1 VVFFSYTP
9 SSLKEGQL
17 STMTI
22 GQVKR
27 LLIGS
32 PLRTRQLTHE
42 KLPKWKALAI
52 FSSDALSSVAYAT
65 EEILL
70 VLALIGTAAFS
81 FSIPIAISILVLL
94 LVVTLSY
101 RQIIYTFPSGGG
113 AYIVA
118 KENLHTSSSL
128 VAGAALMIDYVLTVA
143 VSISSAVAA
152 LLSAFPGLI
161 PWKVQIAVFLVVI
174 LMILNL
180 RGIRESATVFAYPTY
195 LFIFSILVM
204 IGVGGIQIWR
214 EGWHGY
220 EIQPA
225 NQLSDIGSWT
235 VILLLLRA
243 FASGCSALTGVE
255 AISNGVPAFRT
266 PAPRNAAITM
276 TWMSLLLGTMF
287 FGITIL
293 AYAYG
298 IGPKEHET
306 VVSQIA
312 EHILGRGPL
321 YYLIQVATMLILFLA
336 ANTSF
341 AGFPQLSSVIAQDG
355 FLPRP
360 LAMRGDRLV
369 FSNGI
374 ILLSVL
380 AILLII
386 GFQGDTH
393 ALIPLYAV
401 GVFLSFTIGQW
412 GMVKLFLS
420 QKKKKWFRM
429 AITGLGT
436 LITGLVTVI
445 TVVSKFSEG
454 AWMVTL
460 AIPLLVWLFYAIHNH
475 YNEIAKELRTDLHEQ
490 PKTVKTKVIIPI
502 SGISKVVAQSISYA
516 KGISDDIVVVTVGFD
531 DEIAGK
537 MREKWDQWGL
547 DVPLIIL
554 RSPYRTLFS
563 PLLKYIN
570 TLEKEKEEDEYI
582 TVIVPQFIVRKWW
595 HTLLHNQTA
604 LLLRTVLITRKDVVV
619 STIPFHLHH

>member
-1 VVFFSYTP
+1 MTV
-9 SSLKEGQL
+9 GQL
-17 STMTI
+17 
-22 GQVKR
+22 KR

-32 PLRTRQLTHE
+32 PLRTRQLAHE
-42 KLPKWKALAI
+42 KLLKWKALAI

-70 VLALIGTAAFS
+70 VLAVIGVGAFS
-81 FSIPIAISILVLL
+81 YSIPIAIGILILL

-101 RQIIYTFPSGGG
+101 RQIVHNFPSGGG

-118 KENLHTSSSL
+118 KEHLNTASSL

-143 VSISSAVAA
+143 VSISSGVAA
-152 LLSAFPGLI
+152 LLSAFPALI
-161 PWKVQIAVFLVVI
+161 PWKVEIGVLLVLV

-195 LFIFSILVM
+195 LFIVSILLMVSA
-204 IGVGGIQIWR
+204 GGFQIWR

-220 EIQPA
+220 ASPA
-225 NQLSDIGSWT
+225 AGELGDIASWT
-235 VILLLLRA
+235 AVLLILRA

-255 AISNGVPAFRT
+255 AISNGVPAFRS

-276 TWMSLLLGTMF
+276 AWMSLLLGTMF

-293 AYAYG
+293 ASAFG

-312 EHILGRGPL
+312 EHVFGRGPL

-341 AGFPQLSSVIAQDG
+341 TGFPQLSSIIAQDG

-386 GFQGDTH
+386 GFGGDTH

-401 GVFLSFTIGQW
+401 GVFLSFTIAQW
-412 GMVKLFLS
+412 GMVKVFLG
-420 QKKKKWFRM
+420 QPQRKFLQM
-429 AITGLGT
+429 GITAFGT
-436 LITGLVTVI
+436 LITGLVTLI
-445 TVVSKFSEG
+445 TIVSKFTEG
-454 AWMVTL
+454 AWMVAL
-460 AIPLLVWLFYAIHNH
+460 AIPLLVWIFYTIRSH
-475 YNEIAKELRTDLHEQ
+475 YTEIAKELRLDLRAQ
-490 PKTVKTKVIIPI
+490 PTKLKTKVIIPI
-502 SGISKVVAQSISYA
+502 SGISKLVLQSISYA
-516 KGISDDIVVVTVGFD
+516 QSISDDIVVVTVGFD
-531 DEIAGK
+531 DEQAAKI
-537 MREKWDQWGL
+537 RDKWEQWDL
-547 DVPLIIL
+547 DIPLIIL
-554 RSPYRTLFS
+554 RSPYRTLLG
-563 PLLKYIN
+563 PLLKYID
-570 TLEKEKEEDEYI
+570 TLEKEKEAEFL
-582 TVIVPQFIVRKWW
+582 TVVVPQFVVKKWW

-604 LLLRTVLITRKDVVV
+604 LLLRTVLINRKDVVV

>member
-1 VVFFSYTP
+1 MSF
-9 SSLKEGQL
+9 
-17 STMTI
+17 

-32 PLRTRQLTHE
+32 PLRTRQLAHE
-42 KLPKWKALAI
+42 KLLKWKALAI

-70 VLALIGTAAFS
+70 VLAVIGVGAFS
-81 FSIPIAISILVLL
+81 FSIPIAIGILILL

-101 RQIIYTFPSGGG
+101 RQIVHNFPSGGG
-113 AYIVA
+113 AYVVA
-118 KENLHTSSSL
+118 KEHLNTASSL

-143 VSISSAVAA
+143 VSISSGVAA
-152 LLSAFPGLI
+152 LLSAFPPLI
-161 PWKVQIAVFLVVI
+161 PWKVEIAVFLVLV

-195 LFIFSILVM
+195 LFIVSILLMV
-204 IGVGGIQIWR
+204 GVGGLQIWR

-220 EIQPA
+220 A
-225 NQLSDIGSWT
+225 SHAASDLGDAASWT
-235 VILLLLRA
+235 TVLLIMRA

-255 AISNGVPAFRT
+255 AISNGVPAFRS

-276 TWMSLLLGTMF
+276 AWMSLLLGTMF

-293 AYAYG
+293 AYAFG

-312 EHILGRGPL
+312 EHVFGRGPF

-341 AGFPQLSSVIAQDG
+341 TGFPQLSSIIAQDG

-386 GFQGDTH
+386 GFGGDTH

-401 GVFLSFTIGQW
+401 GVFLSFTIAQW
-412 GMVKLFLS
+412 GMVKVFLG
-420 QKKKKWFRM
+420 QTQRKFLQM
-429 AITGLGT
+429 GITAFGT
-436 LITGLVTVI
+436 LITGLVTLI
-445 TVVSKFSEG
+445 TIVSKFTEG
-454 AWMVTL
+454 AWMVAL
-460 AIPLLVWLFYAIHNH
+460 AIPLLVWVFYTIRNH
-475 YNEIAKELRTDLHEQ
+475 YTEIAKELRLDLRAQ
-490 PKTVKTKVIIPI
+490 PTRLKTKVIIPI
-502 SGISKVVAQSISYA
+502 SGISKLVYQSISYA
-516 KGISDDIVVVTVGFD
+516 KSISDDIVVVTVGFD
-531 DEIAGK
+531 DEQAAKI
-537 MREKWDQWGL
+537 RDKWDQWDL
-547 DVPLIIL
+547 DIPLIIL
-554 RSPYRTLFS
+554 RSPYRTLLG
-563 PLLKYIN
+563 PLLKYID
-570 TLEKEKEEDEYI
+570 TLEKEKEEYEFL
-582 TVIVPQFIVRKWW
+582 TVVVPQFIVKKWW
-595 HTLLHNQTA
+595 HALLHNQTA
-604 LLLRTVLITRKDVVV
+604 LLLKTVLITRKDVVV